1 MLLNWKI
8 VESLERP
15 LEVDCTLSNDSVY
28 YRRNIRE
35 EIAEE
40 EPELKTKFVYE
51 EVILPEEFRF
61 PILDTEEFKEA
72 IKRKIAEINSQLH
85 ITKLDFFNNFCKPA
99 GITFDMLEAKIAEL
113 GMKADWNYCNHVYY
127 GVIYPFLTTL
137 PLGKTEDEII
147 KIFEGLTPKK

>member
-51 EVILPEEFRF
+51 EVILPDEFRF

-137 PLGKTEDEII
+137 PLGKTEEEII
-147 KIFEGLTPKK
+147 AIFEKLTKD

>member
-40 EPELKTKFVYE
+40 EPELKTKFIYE

-137 PLGKTEDEII
+137 PLGKTEEEII
-147 KIFEGLTPKK
+147 AIFEKLTKD

>member
-127 GVIYPFLTTL
+127 GAIYPFLTTL
-137 PLGKTEDEII
+137 PLGKTEEEII
-147 KIFEGLTPKK
+147 AIFEKLTKD

>member
-8 VESLERP
+8 VESLEKP

-137 PLGKTEDEII
+137 PLGKTEEEII
-147 KIFEGLTPKK
+147 AIFEKLTKD

>member
-137 PLGKTEDEII
+137 PLGKTEEEII
-147 KIFEGLTPKK
+147 AIFEKLTKD